1 MTIKETL
8 KKAIDLLKLQ
18 NIEEPILKSKI
29 ILSNCMLKPKEHLLI
44 HENEELSI
52 DIEKEFFEKIDK
64 LCNNVPLQYITNI
77 QEFMGLDFY
86 VDANVLIPRSDTE
99 ILVEEVINSI
109 DKTKSIKL
117 LDMCTGS
124 GVIAVTLAKYCDNVK
139 NLDKSYNNIQIVAVD
154 KSEGALNVA
163 MKNAKLNNV
172 QEKIKFIKSDMFEK
186 LDNLLLDSLYCG
198 ENVDNT
204 SKNLKESTK
213 NKIEK
218 YDIIVSNPPYIETEV
233 IKQLSKDVQNE
244 PKIALDGGNDG
255 LNFYRIISE
264 NLAKY
269 LKKGGNLFLEIGYNQ
284 KESVSKIFEKK
295 FEKLK
300 CIKDFAGN
308 DRVIVGENFD
318 H

>member
-29 ILSNCMLKPKEHLLI
+29 ILSNCMLKPKEYLLI

-52 DIEKEFFEKIDK
+52 DIEKDFFVKIDK

-77 QEFMGLDFY
+77 QEFMGLEFY
-86 VDANVLIPRSDTE
+86 VDENVLIPRSDTE

-139 NLDKSYNNIQIVAVD
+139 SLDKGYNNIQIVAVD

-204 SKNLKESTK
+204 SKNIKESTK

>member
-29 ILSNCMLKPKEHLLI
+29 ILSNCMLKPKEYLLI

-86 VDANVLIPRSDTE
+86 VDENVLIPRSDTE

-124 GVIAVTLAKYCDNVK
+124 GVIAVTLAKYCNNVK
-139 NLDKSYNNIQIVAVD
+139 SLDKGYNNIQIVAVD

-264 NLAKY
+264 NLVKY

>member
-1 MTIKETL
+1 MTIKKTL

-29 ILSNCMLKPKEHLLI
+29 ILSNCMLKPKEYLLI

-52 DIEKEFFEKIDK
+52 DIEKDFFVKIDK

-77 QEFMGLDFY
+77 QEFMGLEFY
-86 VDANVLIPRSDTE
+86 VDENVLIPRSDTE

-139 NLDKSYNNIQIVAVD
+139 SLGKVYNNIQIVAVD

-186 LDNLLLDSLYCG
+186 LDNLLLDNLYCG

-204 SKNLKESTK
+204 SKNIKESTK

-218 YDIIVSNPPYIETEV
+218 YDIIASNPPYIETEV

>member
-1 MTIKETL
+1 MTIKKTL

-29 ILSNCMLKPKEHLLI
+29 ILSNCMLKPKEYLLI

-52 DIEKEFFEKIDK
+52 DIEKDFFEKIDK

-77 QEFMGLDFY
+77 QEFMGLEFY
-86 VDANVLIPRSDTE
+86 VDENVLIPRSDTE

-139 NLDKSYNNIQIVAVD
+139 SLGKVYNNIQIVAVD

-163 MKNAKLNNV
+163 IKNAKLNNV

-204 SKNLKESTK
+204 SKNIKESTK

-264 NLAKY
+264 NLVKY

>member
-1 MTIKETL
+1 M
-8 KKAIDLLKLQ
+8 
-18 NIEEPILKSKI
+18 
-29 ILSNCMLKPKEHLLI
+29 
-44 HENEELSI
+44 
-52 DIEKEFFEKIDK
+52 
-64 LCNNVPLQYITNI
+64 PLQYITNI
-77 QEFMGLDFY
+77 QEFMGLEFY
-86 VDANVLIPRSDTE
+86 VDENVLIPRSDTE

-139 NLDKSYNNIQIVAVD
+139 SLGKVYNNIQIVAVD

-163 MKNAKLNNV
+163 IKNAKLNNV

-204 SKNLKESTK
+204 SKNIKESTK

-218 YDIIVSNPPYIETEV
+218 YDIIASNPPYIETEV

>member
-29 ILSNCMLKPKEHLLI
+29 ILSNCMLKQKEYLLI

-52 DIEKEFFEKIDK
+52 DIEKDFFEKIDK

-77 QEFMGLDFY
+77 QEFMGLEFY
-86 VDANVLIPRSDTE
+86 VDENVLIPRSDTE

-139 NLDKSYNNIQIVAVD
+139 SLGKVYNNIQIVAVD

-163 MKNAKLNNV
+163 IKNAKLNNV

-204 SKNLKESTK
+204 SKNIKESTK

-218 YDIIVSNPPYIETEV
+218 YDIIASNPPYIETEV

>member
-8 KKAIDLLKLQ
+8 KKAIYLLKLQ

-29 ILSNCMLKPKEHLLI
+29 ILSNCMLKPKEYLLI

-52 DIEKEFFEKIDK
+52 DIEKDFFEKIDK

-77 QEFMGLDFY
+77 QEFMGLEFY
-86 VDANVLIPRSDTE
+86 VDENVLIPRSDTE

-139 NLDKSYNNIQIVAVD
+139 SLDKGYNNIQIVAVD

-163 MKNAKLNNV
+163 IKNAKLNNV

-204 SKNLKESTK
+204 SKNIKESTK

-218 YDIIVSNPPYIETEV
+218 YDIIASNPPYIETEV